1 MTKKDAPRRSEYPYI
16 RKLTTRWMDND
27 IYGHVN
33 NAHYYSYFDSVLNE
47 YLIKQGGLDIRGGAV
62 VGFIVSS
69 QCDYFGPLSYPDA
82 VEIGLRAE
90 RIGHSSVKYGL
101 AVFSEGDEGARAA
114 GSMTHAFVD
123 RRTSKP
129 TSIPAPLRR
138 ALEAIAGPRPK
149 GDQSV
154 DE

>member
-69 QCDYFGPLSYPDA
+69 QCDYFRPLSYPDA
-82 VEIGLRAE
+82 VEIGLRVD
-90 RIGHSSVKYGL
+90 RIGHSSVRYGL
-101 AVFSEGDEGARAA
+101 AVLLVGDAGARVA
-114 GSMTHAFVD
+114 GSRTHAYVD
-123 RRTSKP
+123 LRTAKS
-129 TSIPAPLRR
+129 TSIPFALRQ
-138 ALEAIAGPRPK
+138 ALEAIAVRQP
-149 GDQSV
+149 
-154 DE
+154 